1 MASRP
6 SFRFFICLSLL
17 GLAGCSLLDPIGA
30 AIKKLQDPEAAVRRE
45 AINTLSL
52 KHDARAVEPLILCL
66 NDKDAEVRK
75 GAAKALGS
83 IDDPRAIDPLIASL
97 PADDDEFRQAAI
109 AALGKLDNR
118 GAGERLMFD
127 LQKNGPTDATKAAL
141 IEALGD
147 LRYAEAVEILTS
159 FLASKSDDISR
170 EAIGALARIGTPAV
184 PSLIARLNDPQAQLR
199 ASAAEALGQIGD
211 GRAVGPL
218 IACLKHP
225 APETAENS
233 TGNMPNEKEPTDPK
247 TDEEQAGTQEKDDLQ
262 VRQKAAEALG
272 KLGPPAVEPLIAC
285 LEEKDPS
292 VRSLAVTALGQLH
305 DSRAIKPLIACLVE
319 LSGENTMDEENSEG
333 VNLQQSVFD
342 ALANL
347 GQPAIDPLVT
357 YLQDKDVHVR
367 QDAAEVLFRLHY
379 LPSDN
384 DGKAAFFILR
394 KSWDDL
400 VKLGAPAVAP
410 LLNSLKD
417 EDGDVRKG
425 AAEALGQLNDKRA
438 VEPLIACLQDDFG
451 SVKQNAATAL
461 GLLGDKRAVDPL
473 INLFKSESEDVRLA
487 AAEALG
493 LLGDGRAIAPLAA
506 GLKDEPADL
515 RLTCAQALEKL
526 HYQPDKAEDNALYL
540 IALESWDKVVKLGPP
555 AFDPLVACLSD
566 SSREVRESAI
576 GALGNLGDKRAIAPL
591 REALPD
597 WNFNATLVSALEQ
610 LGWKPASEEE
620 QIYAW
625 IGKKDTAHLKEQWEK
640 TRQVLLGDVSST
652 NHQKMENAVYSFMA
666 MGDPKVVDDLVQVLD
681 EQGDKDIA
689 ETYLNCGND
698 RLEQA
703 ARDWASKN
711 GYQTMMLPAGSTPM
725 HWGSW

>member
-6 SFRFFICLSLL
+6 SFRFFVCLSLL

-30 AIKKLQDPEAAVRRE
+30 AIKKLQDPEAIVRRE

-66 NDKDAEVRK
+66 NDQDAEVRR
-75 GAAKALGS
+75 GAATALGS
-83 IDDPRAIDPLIASL
+83 LNDARAIDPLIACL

-109 AALGKLDNR
+109 AALGKLDNHR
-118 GAGERLMFD
+118 AGERLMFY
-127 LQKNGPTDATKAAL
+127 LQKSNPTDAPKAAL
-141 IEALGD
+141 IEALGG
-147 LRYAEAVEILTS
+147 LRYAGAVETLTL
-159 FLASKSDDISR
+159 FLANKNDDVSR
-170 EAIGALARIGTPAV
+170 EVLNALARIGAPAV
-184 PSLIARLNDPQAQLR
+184 QPLIARLNDPQAQIR
-199 ASAAEALGQIGD
+199 ASAAEVLGRIGD
-211 GRAVGPL
+211 GRALAPL

-225 APETAENS
+225 APEPADNLA
-233 TGNMPNEKEPTDPK
+233 GNMPNEKEPTDNK
-247 TDEEQAGTQEKDDLQ
+247 TDEEQNGTAEKDDLQ

-272 KLGPPAVEPLIAC
+272 KLGPPAVEPLMAC
-285 LEEKDPS
+285 LEEKDAS
-292 VRSLAVTALGQLH
+292 VRSLAATALGQLH

-319 LSGENTMDEENSEG
+319 LAGKNTTDEENSEG
-333 VNLQQSVFD
+333 VNLQQSVFE

-347 GQPAIDPLVT
+347 GQPAIDPLVAC
-357 YLQDKDVHVR
+357 LQDKDVHVR

-384 DGKAAFFILR
+384 EGKAAFFILR
-394 KSWDDL
+394 KSWDEL

-410 LLNSLKD
+410 LLDSLKD

-438 VEPLIACLQDDFG
+438 VEPLIACLQDDF
-451 SVKQNAATAL
+451 SDVKQHAARAL
-461 GLLGDKRAVDPL
+461 GLLGDKRAVGPL
-473 INLFKSESEDVRLA
+473 INTFKSESSEVGLA

-493 LLGDGRAIAPLAA
+493 LLGDGQAIAPLTA
-506 GLKDEPADL
+506 GLKDEHADL

-526 HYQPDKAEDNALYL
+526 HYQPEKIEDNVIYL
-540 IALESWDKVVKLGPP
+540 IALESWDKVVKIGPP

-566 SSREVRESAI
+566 PSREVRESTI
-576 GALGNLGDKRAIAPL
+576 GALGNLGDTRAIAPL
-591 REALPD
+591 SGALPD
-597 WNFNATLVSALEQ
+597 WNLNATLVSALEQ
-610 LGWKPASEEE
+610 LGWKPTSDEE
-620 QIYAW
+620 QVYAW
-625 IGKKDTAHLKEQWEK
+625 IGKKDTAHLKAQWEK
-640 TRQVLLGDVSST
+640 TRQVLLDDVSSN

-666 MGDPKVVDDLVQVLD
+666 MGDPKVVDDLVQILD